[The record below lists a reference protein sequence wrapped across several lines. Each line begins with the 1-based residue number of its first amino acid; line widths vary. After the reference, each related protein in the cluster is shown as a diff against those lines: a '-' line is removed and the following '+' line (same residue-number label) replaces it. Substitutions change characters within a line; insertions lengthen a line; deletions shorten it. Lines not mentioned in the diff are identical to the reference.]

1 MTRTTPAVARPLPV
15 TGWACPEC
23 ARLTWPG
30 YCAPRRCYC
39 GHPACNAY
47 PSWKPLRQL
56 HAVPDVPEARSTAW
70 AEREDDTW
78 IDRM

>member
-1 MTRTTPAVARPLPV
+1 M

-39 GHPACNAY
+39 GHPECHAY
-47 PSWKPLRQL
+47 PSWQTLRQL
-56 HAVPDVPEARSTAW
+56 HAVPDVPETRSTAW
-70 AEREDDTW
+70 TDREDDTW